1 MKETTLTLEQIETII
16 TGYPDSP
23 YFIRQNIV
31 VPNCDWGFLNHEADL
46 LVLNKTKRLVEIEIK
61 RTWSDFM
68 ADFKKS
74 HTHYDPKL
82 SYFYYA
88 VPLSIGER
96 VFHWLYEGDYKC
108 RPGFLYYERSEVTA
122 YTEHNPNKCGL
133 IIYADPQESSARGKR
148 VGSCCL
154 NVGATRMNDYQLST
168 DEELKLLRLLGMRVW
183 NLKKKLAEYQAEPS
197 LFKR

>member
-122 YTEHNPNKCGL
+122 YTVHNPNKCGL
-133 IIYADPQESSARGKR
+133 IIYADPQESTARGKR